1 MADLPPFQTLI
12 DEHAAEV
19 MAVLRGAVGREG
31 AEDAFQET
39 FLAALRAYPSL
50 RDASNLRGWLVTIAH
65 RKAIDQHRAR
75 GRAPVPVAEVRE
87 EAFTDPDPA
96 DGDDLERR
104 RRPAA
109 EAARRGD
116 PALRLR
122 PSPRGDRRGARL
134 LAGGGAPQPAR
145 GTETTTQGDR
155 MTATV
160 DKPVTKKS
168 LEALRDRAAAEG
180 LLDVAY
186 ATADSPFGTLLLART
201 PRGLVRLGLPGED
214 VEAMLADLA
223 GRISPRVLQD
233 PARLDEERRELDDYF
248 AGRRHAFELPIDWQ
262 LSNGF
267 LLRARQGIAAIPYG
281 ETRTYTDLA
290 RAAGNERA
298 VRAAGSACSRNP
310 IPLVVPCHRVLR
322 SDGSLGGYAGGL
334 EMKERLLELEQ
345 AP

>member
-1 MADLPPFQTLI
+1 
-12 DEHAAEV
+12 
-19 MAVLRGAVGREG
+19 
-31 AEDAFQET
+31 
-39 FLAALRAYPSL
+39 
-50 RDASNLRGWLVTIAH
+50 
-65 RKAIDQHRAR
+65 
-75 GRAPVPVAEVRE
+75 
-87 EAFTDPDPA
+87 
-96 DGDDLERR
+96 
-104 RRPAA
+104 
-109 EAARRGD
+109 
-116 PALRLR
+116 
-122 PSPRGDRRGARL
+122 
-134 LAGGGAPQPAR
+134 
-145 GTETTTQGDR
+145 
-155 MTATV
+155 MTATI

-168 LEALRDRAAAEG
+168 LEALRERAAAEG

-186 ATADSPFGTLLLART
+186 ATADSPFGTLLLAKT

-223 GRISPRVLQD
+223 GRVSPRVLED

-262 LSNGF
+262 LSGGF

>member
-1 MADLPPFQTLI
+1 
-12 DEHAAEV
+12 
-19 MAVLRGAVGREG
+19 
-31 AEDAFQET
+31 
-39 FLAALRAYPSL
+39 
-50 RDASNLRGWLVTIAH
+50 
-65 RKAIDQHRAR
+65 
-75 GRAPVPVAEVRE
+75 
-87 EAFTDPDPA
+87 
-96 DGDDLERR
+96 
-104 RRPAA
+104 
-109 EAARRGD
+109 
-116 PALRLR
+116 
-122 PSPRGDRRGARL
+122 
-134 LAGGGAPQPAR
+134 
-145 GTETTTQGDR
+145 
-155 MTATV
+155 MTATI
-160 DKPVTKKS
+160 DKPVAKKS
-168 LEALRDRAAAEG
+168 LEALRDRAAGEG

-290 RAAGNERA
+290 RVAGNERA

-334 EMKERLLELEQ
+334 EMKRGLLELEHG
-345 AP
+345 A

>member
-1 MADLPPFQTLI
+1 
-12 DEHAAEV
+12 
-19 MAVLRGAVGREG
+19 
-31 AEDAFQET
+31 
-39 FLAALRAYPSL
+39 
-50 RDASNLRGWLVTIAH
+50 
-65 RKAIDQHRAR
+65 
-75 GRAPVPVAEVRE
+75 
-87 EAFTDPDPA
+87 
-96 DGDDLERR
+96 
-104 RRPAA
+104 
-109 EAARRGD
+109 
-116 PALRLR
+116 
-122 PSPRGDRRGARL
+122 
-134 LAGGGAPQPAR
+134 
-145 GTETTTQGDR
+145 
-155 MTATV
+155 MTATI

-168 LEALRDRAAAEG
+168 LRALRDRAAAEG

-186 ATADSPFGTLLLART
+186 TSADSPFGTLMVAKT

-223 GRISPRVLQD
+223 GRISPRVLED

-262 LSNGF
+262 LSGGF

>member
-1 MADLPPFQTLI
+1 
-12 DEHAAEV
+12 
-19 MAVLRGAVGREG
+19 
-31 AEDAFQET
+31 
-39 FLAALRAYPSL
+39 
-50 RDASNLRGWLVTIAH
+50 
-65 RKAIDQHRAR
+65 
-75 GRAPVPVAEVRE
+75 
-87 EAFTDPDPA
+87 
-96 DGDDLERR
+96 
-104 RRPAA
+104 
-109 EAARRGD
+109 
-116 PALRLR
+116 
-122 PSPRGDRRGARL
+122 
-134 LAGGGAPQPAR
+134 
-145 GTETTTQGDR
+145 
-155 MTATV
+155 MTATI

-168 LEALRDRAAAEG
+168 LKALRDRAAAEG

-186 ATADSPFGTLLLART
+186 ATADSPFGTLLLAKT

-262 LSNGF
+262 LSGGF

>member
-1 MADLPPFQTLI
+1 
-12 DEHAAEV
+12 
-19 MAVLRGAVGREG
+19 
-31 AEDAFQET
+31 
-39 FLAALRAYPSL
+39 
-50 RDASNLRGWLVTIAH
+50 
-65 RKAIDQHRAR
+65 
-75 GRAPVPVAEVRE
+75 
-87 EAFTDPDPA
+87 
-96 DGDDLERR
+96 
-104 RRPAA
+104 
-109 EAARRGD
+109 
-116 PALRLR
+116 
-122 PSPRGDRRGARL
+122 
-134 LAGGGAPQPAR
+134 
-145 GTETTTQGDR
+145 
-155 MTATV
+155 MTATME
-160 DKPVTKKS
+160 KTI
-168 LEALRDRAAAEG
+168 EALRDRAAAEG

-186 ATADSPFGTLLLART
+186 ATADSPFGTLLLAKT

-223 GRISPRVLQD
+223 GRISPRVLED

-248 AGRRHAFELPIDWQ
+248 AGHRHAFELPIDWQ

>member
-1 MADLPPFQTLI
+1 
-12 DEHAAEV
+12 
-19 MAVLRGAVGREG
+19 
-31 AEDAFQET
+31 
-39 FLAALRAYPSL
+39 
-50 RDASNLRGWLVTIAH
+50 
-65 RKAIDQHRAR
+65 
-75 GRAPVPVAEVRE
+75 
-87 EAFTDPDPA
+87 
-96 DGDDLERR
+96 
-104 RRPAA
+104 
-109 EAARRGD
+109 
-116 PALRLR
+116 
-122 PSPRGDRRGARL
+122 
-134 LAGGGAPQPAR
+134 
-145 GTETTTQGDR
+145 
-155 MTATV
+155 MTATI

-186 ATADSPFGTLLLART
+186 ATADSPFGTLLLAKT

-214 VEAMLADLA
+214 VEAMLTDLA

-262 LSNGF
+262 LSGGF

-334 EMKERLLELEQ
+334 EMKERLLELER

>member
-1 MADLPPFQTLI
+1 
-12 DEHAAEV
+12 
-19 MAVLRGAVGREG
+19 
-31 AEDAFQET
+31 
-39 FLAALRAYPSL
+39 
-50 RDASNLRGWLVTIAH
+50 
-65 RKAIDQHRAR
+65 
-75 GRAPVPVAEVRE
+75 
-87 EAFTDPDPA
+87 
-96 DGDDLERR
+96 
-104 RRPAA
+104 
-109 EAARRGD
+109 
-116 PALRLR
+116 
-122 PSPRGDRRGARL
+122 
-134 LAGGGAPQPAR
+134 
-145 GTETTTQGDR
+145 
-155 MTATV
+155 MTATI

-168 LEALRDRAAAEG
+168 LEALRDRAATEG

-186 ATADSPFGTLLLART
+186 ATADSPFGPLLLAKT

-281 ETRTYTDLA
+281 ETRTYTELA
-290 RAAGNERA
+290 RTAGNERA

>member
-1 MADLPPFQTLI
+1 
-12 DEHAAEV
+12 
-19 MAVLRGAVGREG
+19 
-31 AEDAFQET
+31 
-39 FLAALRAYPSL
+39 
-50 RDASNLRGWLVTIAH
+50 
-65 RKAIDQHRAR
+65 
-75 GRAPVPVAEVRE
+75 
-87 EAFTDPDPA
+87 
-96 DGDDLERR
+96 
-104 RRPAA
+104 
-109 EAARRGD
+109 
-116 PALRLR
+116 
-122 PSPRGDRRGARL
+122 
-134 LAGGGAPQPAR
+134 
-145 GTETTTQGDR
+145 
-155 MTATV
+155 MTATI

-168 LEALRDRAAAEG
+168 LETLRDRAAAEG

-186 ATADSPFGTLLLART
+186 ATADSPFGTLLLAKT

-262 LSNGF
+262 LSGGF